1 MNIHKE
7 GRSFLV
13 GFLAVILLMV
23 FIMNFLSIPRQ
34 GIYVMLAILGSLF
47 LFCLQFFR
55 NPTLRIV
62 KNPTH
67 ILAPADGKVVV
78 IEEIEEPEY
87 LNDKRIQVSIFMS
100 PIDKHINRN
109 PVSGTVKYL
118 KYHAGKYLV
127 AWHPKASMENERTT
141 IVYELSGGTQILLR
155 QIAGA
160 LARRIRYYI
169 HEHESVEQGEE
180 FGFIKFGS
188 RVDVFLPVN
197 AEILVT
203 LNQKTEGGKTVLA
216 QLN

>member
-13 GFLAVILLMV
+13 GFLALILLTV

-34 GIYVMLAILGSLF
+34 GIYVMLAIMGSLF

-55 NPTLRIV
+55 NPTVRIV
-62 KNPTH
+62 QNPTH

-78 IEEIEEPEY
+78 IEEIEEREY
-87 LNDKRIQVSIFMS
+87 LNEKRIQLSIFMS

-109 PVSGTVKYL
+109 PVSGTIKYL

-141 IVYELSGGTQILLR
+141 IVYEMHGGTQILLR

-169 HEHESVEQGEE
+169 QEQENVDQGEE

-197 AEILVT
+197 AKILVT
-203 LNQKTEGGKTVLA
+203 LNQKTEGGITVLA